1 MKHSL
6 RSLLSALPDTG
17 FQVIGDPDV
26 SVEGISWDPT
36 KTGPGFL
43 YFALTKEEFQESHL
57 KPNSLA
63 HWPAAV
69 ERGAVCVVTDKN
81 LTLDLPPGV
90 THLQLWDLNL
100 GMALLAQAFWERP
113 FMSLKLVGITGTNGK
128 TTTTQML
135 DSILAHAKV
144 PAGVIGTIGT
154 FYPKSKE
161 PAGHLSNPLAP
172 DLFRIGHKMRN
183 EGAQV
188 VMMEVTSHGMD
199 FDRNSAL
206 EYDVAVF
213 TNLTQDHLDH
223 HLSMEAY
230 KEAKLKFFRGLG
242 QGKKKSLAVVN
253 VDDYYG
259 PEFLSVLDNHAK
271 LIGRIQALSY
281 GIKNKQAELLGVI
294 KEMTGASSRFEVYLR
309 GHSLGEIRL
318 PMAGIFNVYNALA
331 AFGAGLGLGV
341 NVETL
346 AAGLAAARQVDGRFE
361 KIKSPAGVD
370 VYIDYAH
377 TPDALEKIIK
387 EVVHLTEGR
396 NITVFGCGGDRD
408 PGKRPLMGAIA
419 ARFAGVTVITSDNP
433 RTEDPKTIAAQ
444 IQAGFPEEKNAK
456 LFVELDRKR
465 AIDLALEMAKP
476 GDSVLIAGKG
486 HETYQIIGEETRLF
500 SDRQAVLDYY
510 ANPPKPHYRAIVEV
524 NLKVVEANLRLILE
538 EKPAHL
544 ELLLVVKDDAL
555 GHGIVPV
562 AKLAATL
569 GIKRFGVAC
578 LSEALALRAAG
589 LLAPDILVFGERDD
603 QELPIALRHK
613 LTLQIQSLE
622 KAERLNE
629 LAASAGQRAKV
640 HLKVDSGMGRYGVK
654 PHAVLELVEQ
664 ISRLKNLELEGVMT
678 HFAQSDEADKTYAK
692 LQWERFSAVVSALE
706 AKGQR
711 PPLVHAC
718 NSGGYLDLP
727 FAHGDMVRIG
737 ALLAG
742 VYPSEVCRR
751 INREGKTLA
760 PALSLK
766 SRVAFVKTL
775 ELGDKVGYGMHYTAP
790 GATQLAIL
798 PLGYGDGYP
807 RLRNKGAVL
816 IQGTECPI
824 LGGNSM
830 DAIMVDCSHLQEVS
844 PGEEVVLIGTQG
856 EKEITAMQLAR
867 WASTVT
873 YQVLS
878 CWTGRIEKRW
888 V

>member
-1 MKHSL
+1 M
-6 RSLLSALPDTG
+6 
-17 FQVIGDPDV
+17 
-26 SVEGISWDPT
+26 
-36 KTGPGFL
+36 
-43 YFALTKEEFQESHL
+43 
-57 KPNSLA
+57 
-63 HWPAAV
+63 
-69 ERGAVCVVTDKN
+69 
-81 LTLDLPPGV
+81 
-90 THLQLWDLNL
+90 
-100 GMALLAQAFWERP
+100 
-113 FMSLKLVGITGTNGK
+113 
-128 TTTTQML
+128 
-135 DSILAHAKV
+135 
-144 PAGVIGTIGT
+144 
-154 FYPKSKE
+154 
-161 PAGHLSNPLAP
+161 
-172 DLFRIGHKMRN
+172 
-183 EGAQV
+183 
-188 VMMEVTSHGMD
+188 
-199 FDRNSAL
+199 
-206 EYDVAVF
+206 
-213 TNLTQDHLDH
+213 
-223 HLSMEAY
+223 
-230 KEAKLKFFRGLG
+230 
-242 QGKKKSLAVVN
+242 
-253 VDDYYG
+253 
-259 PEFLSVLDNHAK
+259 
-271 LIGRIQALSY
+271 
-281 GIKNKQAELLGVI
+281 
-294 KEMTGASSRFEVYLR
+294 
-309 GHSLGEIRL
+309 
-318 PMAGIFNVYNALA
+318 
-331 AFGAGLGLGV
+331 
-341 NVETL
+341 
-346 AAGLAAARQVDGRFE
+346 
-361 KIKSPAGVD
+361 
-370 VYIDYAH
+370 
-377 TPDALEKIIK
+377 
-387 EVVHLTEGR
+387 
-396 NITVFGCGGDRD
+396 
-408 PGKRPLMGAIA
+408 
-419 ARFAGVTVITSDNP
+419 
-433 RTEDPKTIAAQ
+433 
-444 IQAGFPEEKNAK
+444 
-456 LFVELDRKR
+456 
-465 AIDLALEMAKP
+465 
-476 GDSVLIAGKG
+476 
-486 HETYQIIGEETRLF
+486 
-500 SDRQAVLDYY
+500 
-510 ANPPKPHYRAIVEV
+510 VEV